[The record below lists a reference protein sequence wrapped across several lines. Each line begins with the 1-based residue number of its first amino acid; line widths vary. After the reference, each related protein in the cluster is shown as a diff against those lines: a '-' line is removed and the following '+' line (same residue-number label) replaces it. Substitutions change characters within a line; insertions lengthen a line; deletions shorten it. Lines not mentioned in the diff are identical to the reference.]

1 MGRPSRA
8 ETAAARPVPADWTT
22 STLGQRFDHIC
33 RLRGWSLTQLA
44 ELSGHAAGVI
54 SRLASSKERV
64 AGAVDTL
71 GNVAIA
77 AGVRTDW
84 LMFGRG
90 PIEER
95 PGDGRLLH
103 GIPEELTLRGRPNW
117 NEVLF
122 EAQERQRGIPDD
134 IWEQA
139 AEMALPPERTLDWQL
154 LVGLVREL
162 YWAQQRAQERPPGAA

>member
-1 MGRPSRA
+1 
-8 ETAAARPVPADWTT
+8 VPADWTT
-22 STLGQRFDHIC
+22 STLGERFDHIC
-33 RLRGWSLTQLA
+33 RLRGLSLTQLA

-64 AGAVDTL
+64 AGSIDVL
-71 GNVAIA
+71 GNVALA
-77 AGVRTDW
+77 ARVRTDW

-90 PIEER
+90 PIEE
-95 PGDGRLLH
+95 
-103 GIPEELTLRGRPNW
+103 LTLRARPNW

-122 EAQERQRGIPDD
+122 EARERQRGIPDE

-139 AEMALPPERTLDWQL
+139 SEMSLPPGRELDWQL

-162 YWAQQRAQERPPGAA
+162 YWAQQRAQEASQPQPEPGAADPSTIVENAVSTGLGR